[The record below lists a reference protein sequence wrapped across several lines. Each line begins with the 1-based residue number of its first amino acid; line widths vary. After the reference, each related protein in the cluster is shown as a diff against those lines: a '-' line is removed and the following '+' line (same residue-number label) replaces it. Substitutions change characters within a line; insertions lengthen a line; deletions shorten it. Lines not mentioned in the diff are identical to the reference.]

1 MKNLDEIPT
10 RPPTSKPAT
19 EPATE
24 PEVETKSIKA
34 TEAKN
39 KRKIPSLK
47 LREEF

>member
-10 RPPTSKPAT
+10 RPSTSKSAT

-34 TEAKN
+34 N
-39 KRKIPSLK
+39 MLLK
-47 LREEF
+47 KSST